1 MHLTVPIFGE
11 YKSQEWQ
18 EPLIKLNPTH
28 VVKTKS
34 LTNATAPQTVLLMS
48 LVTKHTS
55 LVLPS
60 SFTEYFTVSLSA
72 QVALWSIK
80 LFQFAVCRE
89 NGKLSLILMQFCWE
103 TGGRASHEYFIKPE
117 KNVLFADVRLKWENL
132 QNCFVNWDLHE
143 LKKKMDVLIWQ
154 PLAVTRIH

>member
-1 MHLTVPIFGE
+1 MPGKTNNCTFMKSSWNQRWDFRMHLTVPIFGE

-28 VVKTKS
+28 VVKIKS

-55 LVLPS
+55 LVLTS
-60 SFTEYFTVSLSA
+60 SILEYFTVSLSA

-89 NGKLSLILMQFCWE
+89 NGKVSLILMQFCWE
-103 TGGRASHEYFIKPE
+103 TGGR
-117 KNVLFADVRLKWENL
+117 VRWTAELVMNISSNL
-132 QNCFVNWDLHE
+132 R
-143 LKKKMDVLIWQ
+143 KMCCLLTSD
-154 PLAVTRIH
+154 